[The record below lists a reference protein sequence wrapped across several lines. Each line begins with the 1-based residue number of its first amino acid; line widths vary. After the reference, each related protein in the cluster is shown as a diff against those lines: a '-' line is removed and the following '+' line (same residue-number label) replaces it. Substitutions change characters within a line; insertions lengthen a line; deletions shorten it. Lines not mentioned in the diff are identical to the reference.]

1 MEHHEEGA
9 DRGGGVKAFP
19 PAAPALPAPPV
30 PAPPLPAPPLPAP
43 PPLQQRHCSTGVVG
57 GKMNSEDIGQRVKV
71 VS

>member
-19 PAAPALPAPPV
+19 PAAPALPAPP
-30 PAPPLPAPPLPAP
+30 LPAPPLPAS
-43 PPLQQRHCSTGVVG
+43 PPLQQRHCITGVVG
-57 GKMNSEDIGQRVKV
+57 GKMNSEAIGQRVKV